1 MKLSHME
8 FIKTSLP
15 FTFSTMAASL
25 MGAVD
30 TAVVGHLGNYTYIN
44 AVSLGA
50 VIFSTVY
57 WLFGFLKISTSGF
70 AAQALGQHDP
80 KLLSGA
86 FIRGVLAAFGIGL
99 LLVILQE
106 PIWRTAL
113 LLFNPDA
120 ATRPMLEQYYRM
132 LIWIMPLTLVFQ
144 TAQGW
149 FAGTLHVRIAVLT
162 ALASNIINLLLDV
175 LFVIVLHYEV
185 TGVAAATCIANI
197 TGFLAILYF
206 YAKHKPLP
214 LTAVPLRKIFSGPTC
229 RQMLQ
234 CGSHL
239 TVRMFCMIIMVNSFM
254 HQSSAF
260 GGELL
265 AANSIL
271 FQIQFIMGDILTG
284 LSQAGAIYSGIAF
297 GEHDRSMLNDTL
309 RISFIWAIGF
319 GLLQTVGYYC
329 CRHAILGCFTN
340 LHSVIATAQQYDLF
354 IAFFPLISALGIV
367 YYGVFNGALYTRPIC
382 ISMLLT
388 AGCYLTAYFTLI
400 PLYGNIGLWLG
411 FLTFFICP
419 RRRGA
424 DLPHLLYC
432 PQQLFTVLR
441 SQAAA
446 KSNFGLISNMT
457 ARS

>member
-1 MKLSHME
+1 MKLSHMK

-15 FTFSTMAASL
+15 FTFSTVAASPL
-25 MGAVD
+25 GAVD

-80 KLLSGA
+80 KLLAGA

-120 ATRPMLEQYYRM
+120 ATKPMLEQYYRM

-162 ALASNIINLLLDV
+162 ALASNVINLLLDV

-197 TGFLAILYF
+197 PGFLSILSF
-206 YAKHKPLP
+206 DAKHKPLP

-367 YYGVFNGALYTRPIC
+367 YYGVFNGALYTKPIC

-400 PLYGNIGLWLG
+400 PLYGNIGLWLA
-411 FLTFFICP
+411 FLIFYI
-419 RRRGA
+419 
-424 DLPHLLYC
+424 
-432 PQQLFTVLR
+432 
-441 SQAAA
+441 
-446 KSNFGLISNMT
+446 
-457 ARS
+457 ARSSFLLFFVPKLQQRVALA

>member
-1 MKLSHME
+1 MDDLK
-8 FIKTSLP
+8 FIT
-15 FTFSTMAASL
+15 
-25 MGAVD
+25 
-30 TAVVGHLGNYTYIN
+30 
-44 AVSLGA
+44 
-50 VIFSTVY
+50 
-57 WLFGFLKISTSGF
+57 
-70 AAQALGQHDP
+70 
-80 KLLSGA
+80 
-86 FIRGVLAAFGIGL
+86 
-99 LLVILQE
+99 
-106 PIWRTAL
+106 
-113 LLFNPDA
+113 
-120 ATRPMLEQYYRM
+120 
-132 LIWIMPLTLVFQ
+132 
-144 TAQGW
+144 
-149 FAGTLHVRIAVLT
+149 
-162 ALASNIINLLLDV
+162 ASNIINLLLDV

-367 YYGVFNGALYTRPIC
+367 YYGVFNGALYTKPIC

-400 PLYGNIGLWLG
+400 PLYGNIGLWLA
-411 FLTFFICP
+411 FLIFYI
-419 RRRGA
+419 
-424 DLPHLLYC
+424 
-432 PQQLFTVLR
+432 
-441 SQAAA
+441 
-446 KSNFGLISNMT
+446 
-457 ARS
+457 ARSSFLLFFVPKLQQRVALA

>member
-70 AAQALGQHDP
+70 AAQALGQHDR
-80 KLLSGA
+80 KLLAGA

-132 LIWIMPLTLVFQ
+132 LIWIMPLTLVCQ

-400 PLYGNIGLWLG
+400 PLYGNIGLWLA
-411 FLTFFICP
+411 FLIFYI
-419 RRRGA
+419 
-424 DLPHLLYC
+424 
-432 PQQLFTVLR
+432 
-441 SQAAA
+441 
-446 KSNFGLISNMT
+446 
-457 ARS
+457 ARSSFLLFFVPKLQQRVALV

>member
-70 AAQALGQHDP
+70 AAQALGQHNP
-80 KLLSGA
+80 KLLAGA

-120 ATRPMLEQYYRM
+120 ATAPMLERYYRL

-162 ALASNIINLLLDV
+162 ALASNVINLLLDV
-175 LFVIVLHYEV
+175 LFVIVLHYDV

-319 GLLQTVGYYC
+319 GLVQTVGYYC

-340 LHSVIATAQQYDLF
+340 LHNVIATAQQYDLF

-400 PLYGNIGLWLG
+400 PLYGNIGLWLA
-411 FLTFFICP
+411 FLIFYI
-419 RRRGA
+419 
-424 DLPHLLYC
+424 
-432 PQQLFTVLR
+432 
-441 SQAAA
+441 
-446 KSNFGLISNMT
+446 
-457 ARS
+457 ARSSFLLFFVPKLQQRVALA

>member
-1 MKLSHME
+1 ME

-70 AAQALGQHDP
+70 AAQALGQHDR
-80 KLLSGA
+80 KLLAGA

-265 AANSIL
+265 ALIL
-271 FQIQFIMGDILTG
+271 FF
-284 LSQAGAIYSGIAF
+284 S
-297 GEHDRSMLNDTL
+297 RSN
-309 RISFIWAIGF
+309 SSW
-319 GLLQTVGYYC
+319 
-329 CRHAILGCFTN
+329 
-340 LHSVIATAQQYDLF
+340 VIF
-354 IAFFPLISALGIV
+354 
-367 YYGVFNGALYTRPIC
+367 
-382 ISMLLT
+382 
-388 AGCYLTAYFTLI
+388 
-400 PLYGNIGLWLG
+400 
-411 FLTFFICP
+411 
-419 RRRGA
+419 
-424 DLPHLLYC
+424 
-432 PQQLFTVLR
+432 
-441 SQAAA
+441 
-446 KSNFGLISNMT
+446 
-457 ARS
+457 

>member
-1 MKLSHME
+1 MKISHLQ

-70 AAQALGQHDP
+70 AAQAMGKHDP
-80 KLLSGA
+80 KLVAGSFL
-86 FIRGVLAAFGIGL
+86 RGVLAAFAIGL

-106 PIWRTAL
+106 PIWQTAL
-113 LLFNPDA
+113 MLFTPDA
-120 ATRPMLEQYYRM
+120 ATKPLLEQYYRL

-149 FAGTLHVRIAVLT
+149 FAGTLHVRIAVCT
-162 ALASNIINLLLDV
+162 ALTSNILNLVLDV
-175 LFVIVLHYEV
+175 LFVVVWHYNVL
-185 TGVAAATCIANI
+185 GVAAATCIANI
-197 TGFLAILYF
+197 VGFSAVLFF
-206 YAKHKPLP
+206 YWRHKPLP
-214 LTAVPLRKIFSGPTC
+214 LHAVPLHEIFTGPAC

-239 TVRMFCMIIMVNSFM
+239 TVRMFCMIVMVNSFM

-297 GEHDRSMLNDTL
+297 GERNKPMLNATL
-309 RISFIWAIGF
+309 RISFIWALGF
-319 GLLQTVGYYC
+319 GLGQSVLYYLG
-329 CRHAILGCFTN
+329 RHYILSCFTDLPN
-340 LHSVIATAQQYDLF
+340 VIATAQQYDLF
-354 IAFFPLISALGIV
+354 IAFFPLLSALGIV
-367 YYGVFNGALYTRPIC
+367 YYGIFNGALYTSPIC

-388 AGCYLTAYFTLI
+388 VSCYLAAYFTLI
-400 PLYGNIGLWLG
+400 PLYGNIGLWLA
-411 FLTFFICP
+411 FLVFYI
-419 RRRGA
+419 
-424 DLPHLLYC
+424 
-432 PQQLFTVLR
+432 
-441 SQAAA
+441 
-446 KSNFGLISNMT
+446 
-457 ARS
+457 ARSSFLLVFVPRLQQRFA

>member
-1 MKLSHME
+1 M
-8 FIKTSLP
+8 
-15 FTFSTMAASL
+15 
-25 MGAVD
+25 
-30 TAVVGHLGNYTYIN
+30 
-44 AVSLGA
+44 
-50 VIFSTVY
+50 
-57 WLFGFLKISTSGF
+57 
-70 AAQALGQHDP
+70 
-80 KLLSGA
+80 
-86 FIRGVLAAFGIGL
+86 LAAFGIGL

-400 PLYGNIGLWLG
+400 PLYGNIGLWLA
-411 FLTFFICP
+411 FLIFYI
-419 RRRGA
+419 
-424 DLPHLLYC
+424 
-432 PQQLFTVLR
+432 
-441 SQAAA
+441 
-446 KSNFGLISNMT
+446 
-457 ARS
+457 ARSSFLLFFVPKLQQRVALV

>member
-80 KLLSGA
+80 KLLAGA

-144 TAQGW
+144 TA
-149 FAGTLHVRIAVLT
+149 
-162 ALASNIINLLLDV
+162 
-175 LFVIVLHYEV
+175 
-185 TGVAAATCIANI
+185 
-197 TGFLAILYF
+197 
-206 YAKHKPLP
+206 
-214 LTAVPLRKIFSGPTC
+214 
-229 RQMLQ
+229 
-234 CGSHL
+234 
-239 TVRMFCMIIMVNSFM
+239 
-254 HQSSAF
+254 
-260 GGELL
+260 
-265 AANSIL
+265 
-271 FQIQFIMGDILTG
+271 
-284 LSQAGAIYSGIAF
+284 
-297 GEHDRSMLNDTL
+297 
-309 RISFIWAIGF
+309 
-319 GLLQTVGYYC
+319 
-329 CRHAILGCFTN
+329 
-340 LHSVIATAQQYDLF
+340 
-354 IAFFPLISALGIV
+354 
-367 YYGVFNGALYTRPIC
+367 
-382 ISMLLT
+382 
-388 AGCYLTAYFTLI
+388 
-400 PLYGNIGLWLG
+400 
-411 FLTFFICP
+411 
-419 RRRGA
+419 
-424 DLPHLLYC
+424 
-432 PQQLFTVLR
+432 
-441 SQAAA
+441 
-446 KSNFGLISNMT
+446 
-457 ARS
+457 

>member
-8 FIKTSLP
+8 CLKTSLP

-70 AAQALGQHDP
+70 AAHAVGQRDR
-80 KLLSGA
+80 KLLAGA
-86 FIRGVLAAFGIGL
+86 LIRGVLAAFGIGL

-367 YYGVFNGALYTRPIC
+367 FNVLLNCEIYTRPIC

-400 PLYGNIGLWLG
+400 PLYGNIGLWLA
-411 FLTFFICP
+411 FLIFYI
-419 RRRGA
+419 
-424 DLPHLLYC
+424 
-432 PQQLFTVLR
+432 
-441 SQAAA
+441 
-446 KSNFGLISNMT
+446 
-457 ARS
+457 ARSSFLLFFVPKLQQRVALV

>member
-1 MKLSHME
+1 MQLSHMR

-70 AAQALGQHDP
+70 AAQAMGHHDP
-80 KLLSGA
+80 KLLAGA
-86 FIRGVLAAFGIGL
+86 FLRGVLAAFAIGL
-99 LLVILQE
+99 VLVVLQE

-113 LLFNPDA
+113 VLFNPDA
-120 ATRPMLEQYYRM
+120 ATEPMLERYYRL

-162 ALASNIINLLLDV
+162 ALASNLINLVLDV
-175 LFVIVLHYEV
+175 LFVVVLNLEV

-206 YAKHKPLP
+206 YWQHKPLP
-214 LTAVPLRKIFSGPTC
+214 LTAVPLKEIFSGPTC
-229 RQMLQ
+229 RQMVQ

-297 GEHDRSMLNDTL
+297 GEHNKPMLNDTL
-309 RISFIWAIGF
+309 RRLWPGAVRW
-319 GLLQTVGYYC
+319 LLCLPSCNIELLYRFAVGNSYRAGIRPLYRLLPAHQRV
-329 CRHAILGCFTN
+329 RHCLLRRFQRRIIYQAY
-340 LHSVIATAQQYDLF
+340 LHFHAANCKLLSYSLLHAN
-354 IAFFPLISALGIV
+354 SALWQHRSV
-367 YYGVFNGALYTRPIC
+367 A
-382 ISMLLT
+382 
-388 AGCYLTAYFTLI
+388 
-400 PLYGNIGLWLG
+400 G
-411 FLTFFICP
+411 FL
-419 RRRGA
+419 
-424 DLPHLLYC
+424 LLFV
-432 PQQLFTVLR
+432 PKLQQRFT
-441 SQAAA
+441 
-446 KSNFGLISNMT
+446 
-457 ARS
+457 